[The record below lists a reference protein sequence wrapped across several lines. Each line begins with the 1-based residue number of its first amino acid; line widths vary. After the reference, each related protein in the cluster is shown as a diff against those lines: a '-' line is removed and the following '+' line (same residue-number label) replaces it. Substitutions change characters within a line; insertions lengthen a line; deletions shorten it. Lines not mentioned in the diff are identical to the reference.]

1 MLQVQAPN
9 HLMDGSCGQVKK
21 DRPFIH
27 KKNVDIEATLQGIN
41 ISHLGKRKIIFKI
54 PFLGDMLV
62 PWRVS
67 FRTMLLDYHW
77 NGRSLSVCRCWCSQ
91 LNVLGTSRN
100 SWPAHETNR
109 RGWCTMRL
117 SCKSWKITLAP
128 GGSKKI
134 HRNHPCNISQRLYLP
149 TFAWCL

>member
-27 KKNVDIEATLQGIN
+27 KKNVDIEATLQGTN

-54 PFLGDMLV
+54 QFLGDMLV

-67 FRTMLLDYHW
+67 FRTMLT
-77 NGRSLSVCRCWCSQ
+77 RSSL
-91 LNVLGTSRN
+91 
-100 SWPAHETNR
+100 
-109 RGWCTMRL
+109 
-117 SCKSWKITLAP
+117 KWKITFCMA
-128 GGSKKI
+128 GVDVA
-134 HRNHPCNISQRLYLP
+134 N
-149 TFAWCL
+149 